1 MATVTTVS
9 SSQSLSG
16 DVDAESIA
24 RQIPKTNL
32 VKGMFFAR
40 HVSMLGAEFAN
51 VTQSLEAPPRFG
63 KYVPFS
69 DYPQSDY
76 MRVMSAVA
84 RKSYARLGLRE
95 GMRRLGRDDFNVF
108 GESTFGRVI
117 LAVVGDAKAALLK
130 TPGIYMKM
138 APGDWIATGEEI
150 DDTTVRIEFCPT
162 YGSWEYQLGQLEGVV
177 MKYGVQPTT
186 TITEL
191 PGPLIRYDMQLGS

>member
-1 MATVTTVS
+1 MASVTIS
-9 SSQSLSG
+9 SSQALSG
-16 DVDAESIA
+16 DVDAETVA
-24 RQIPKTNL
+24 RAIPKTQI

-40 HVSMLGAEFAN
+40 HVSLLGADFAN
-51 VTQSLEAPPRFG
+51 VVPLLDSPPRFG

-69 DYPQSDY
+69 DYLQSDY
-76 MRVMSAVA
+76 MRVMTAVA
-84 RKSYARLGLRE
+84 RKQYARLGLRE

-117 LAVVGDAKAALLK
+117 MAVVGDAKAAILM

-138 APGDWIATGEEI
+138 APGDWTATGEEI
-150 DDTTVRIEFCPT
+150 DENTVRIEFAPT

-186 TITEL
+186 IVTEL
-191 PGPLIRYDMQLGS
+191 PGPGIRYDIRLGP